1 MRDKAFRCF
10 LIPMSDPV
18 RIEFESIG
26 GDKLLKTI
34 KQLQE
39 DLKATAE
46 AQAKIAKNS
55 SGLTSLAKS
64 LNLTYKEA
72 QKLSEAIGLTG
83 DEILTTVNKIRSLQ
97 SVGASTQEI
106 FNALN
111 KEAGITAAQFLVLD
125 KAVGALNANQ
135 EAAAEAARRSAEAL
149 KEQAEV
155 ARRSAEEQAEVLRQR
170 AAALKQV
177 SNTVNFAASLK
188 KTFEE
193 AENLANSLGL
203 TADEAQQA
211 IARLRQLQSVN
222 ASVEVQ
228 FATLNNELNLGS
240 DQFLALGNAV
250 DALNA
255 EQEAIVKAARDAAEA
270 LELEALEME
279 RVEKQSQLVAEGF
292 GAIVLGAGAISA
304 TIGAVTANA
313 IQTGAAFEQL
323 QSALNNVFG
332 EAKGAREFDRISEFA
347 SKTPFQVDQLTQS
360 FLSLVNRGFIPTN
373 EELTKIGDLAASQS
387 KNFDQLVE
395 AILDAQQSEFERLK
409 EFGINASAE
418 GDKVSLSFRGIN
430 QTIDRTPE
438 SIRNAIIA
446 FGEIQGIQG
455 SLAAQSATLNG
466 QLSNLEDG
474 FDQIN
479 LKIFEFVQG
488 PAKALVGA
496 ANTLVGTFLSLPA
509 PVQNSLFAIG
519 GFTGV
524 VAAAIATIAAYN
536 AAIKSVAFEAIAAA
550 AAQLKS
556 SAATALLTARTTAA
570 TAAEIA
576 FALATRKA
584 TDSQIAQA
592 ASFAKGAVT
601 AGLAAGAI
609 AALALAFDSLTVADR
624 VTQQTTKSI
633 EELDA
638 AIAELR
644 SKQAQIGQGTAEGV
658 LAAGEAVQR
667 NKDAINESIGGIQRF
682 LDQIRNF
689 IGTSNELTEA
699 LGKLFPQLRILQDIF
714 GGNAQENSIDQQ
726 SIKFGELVSTI
737 DNDVISAYDRLKQAP
752 GGLAAANDQEVKAL
766 LSAAES
772 ATQSLEKER
781 PVSLE
786 AIAARQQYLDIL
798 KGVTTELGN
807 VANAGKIENDALQ
820 EAVRNLDK
828 VGKAYEKTSAQIS
841 VAEAQRIQEITQA
854 QANGVISAEEA
865 ERQKLEATQA
875 RIQEELKAERTKLA
889 ALQALDVAKDPKAQ
903 EEKEKEVAATQV
915 RIAQLTTQAL
925 EGELQTRENDEEQS
939 RKKLEND
946 YEASS
951 LKLQQTEADRLKEI
965 ERLESQGVL
974 NDAQAQDRKLQV
986 TLDRINAELDA
997 ERKKLSA
1004 LEALPTSGD
1013 PEAER
1018 KKANEISQLRIEIAK
1033 KEAEQLQ
1040 AIREKEDAAREAALR
1055 DIEKQFSRV
1064 TEAAKAAETDR
1075 LIQIQQLLNA
1085 RQITEER
1092 ANALR
1097 VSATKETIAQEL
1109 DAEKAK
1115 LEELRSLPLPTDPD
1129 SREKAEQEIR
1139 DSIQRT
1145 ADLSLQLLQ
1154 AEKDA
1159 RDALIEEQKKQIQDA
1174 ADAENRAITDANRG
1188 LEAKKNAV
1196 DAVTRS
1202 LQQQNT
1208 LLSAQFDLENAIAE
1222 LTRTETQIRLD
1233 RTERA
1238 LEISR
1243 QLNDD
1248 QAEGSRERLQLERE
1262 LEVLGFSRNSN
1273 EEQILRR
1280 RQEIERAIA
1289 EENITNV
1296 QREFNQKRQ
1305 LLQLDLEQQR
1315 IALRRSEI
1323 EARIAENQARQ
1334 AVNTAQSNLSQAQLT
1349 GDQNAI
1355 AAAQQDVN
1363 LAQDSLQL
1371 AQENTAATREQVQN
1385 FDQIASSQLRILDI
1399 QQQSALALARQA
1411 NEAERYATALE
1422 RAQAADRRG
1431 GGGSGTRSLRS
1442 GGNFEA
1448 GEMLKVH
1455 KDEYIVPRSPGVVLS
1470 QSRSRDLAQQML
1482 QYREVAQNAIT
1493 RPTIASPAASSYT
1506 GDRALLKEVQ
1516 ALRKEISNMRPMQTN
1531 QIKVEGGS
1539 KPGATVAD
1547 FLEQQRRNL
1556 FRNG

>member
-1 MRDKAFRCF
+1 MT
-10 LIPMSDPV
+10 DPV

-34 KQLQE
+34 KQLQD

-46 AQAKIAKNS
+46 VQAKLAKNS
-55 SGLTSLAKS
+55 SGFTNLAKS

-83 DEILTTVNKIRSLQ
+83 EEILGTIAKIRSLQ

-125 KAVGALNANQ
+125 KAVGALNATQ
-135 EAAAEAARRSAEAL
+135 EATEEVARRSAEAL
-149 KEQAEV
+149 RDQAVALEQISSTA
-155 ARRSAEEQAEVLRQR
+155 
-170 AAALKQV
+170 
-177 SNTVNFAASLK
+177 
-188 KTFEE
+188 
-193 AENLANSLGL
+193 NLASSLGKSFQEAKNLASSLGL
-203 TADEAQQA
+203 TASEAGQA
-211 IARLRQLQSVN
+211 IARLKQLQSVN
-222 ASVEVQ
+222 ASSDVQ
-228 FATLNNELNLGS
+228 FE
-240 DQFLALGNAV
+240 
-250 DALNA
+250 ALNKELGITA
-255 EQEAIVKAARDAAEA
+255 EQFKKLEKASRSFSD
-270 LELEALEME
+270 
-279 RVEKQSQLVAEGF
+279 SQQGF
-292 GAIVLGAGAISA
+292 AGGAISR
-304 TIGAVTANA
+304 VTA
-313 IQTGAAFEQL
+313 L
-323 QSALNNVFG
+323 
-332 EAKGAREFDRISEFA
+332 
-347 SKTPFQVDQLTQS
+347 
-360 FLSLVNRGFIPTN
+360 
-373 EELTKIGDLAASQS
+373 
-387 KNFDQLVE
+387 
-395 AILDAQQSEFERLK
+395 
-409 EFGINASAE
+409 
-418 GDKVSLSFRGIN
+418 
-430 QTIDRTPE
+430 
-438 SIRNAIIA
+438 
-446 FGEIQGIQG
+446 
-455 SLAAQSATLNG
+455 
-466 QLSNLEDG
+466 
-474 FDQIN
+474 
-479 LKIFEFVQG
+479 
-488 PAKALVGA
+488 
-496 ANTLVGTFLSLPA
+496 ANT
-509 PVQNSLFAIG
+509 
-519 GFTGV
+519 
-524 VAAAIATIAAYN
+524 YN
-536 AAIKSVAFEAIAAA
+536 EVSM
-550 AAQLKS
+550 
-556 SAATALLTARTTAA
+556 AL
-570 TAAEIA
+570 
-576 FALATRKA
+576 
-584 TDSQIAQA
+584 Q
-592 ASFAKGAVT
+592 
-601 AGLAAGAI
+601 
-609 AALALAFDSLTVADR
+609 
-624 VTQQTTKSI
+624 
-633 EELDA
+633 
-638 AIAELR
+638 
-644 SKQAQIGQGTAEGV
+644 GV
-658 LAAGEAVQR
+658 LAAGAPVYQALIGANEELNQQILSSQASLAATQRVFQNGIEITDPKVAIEALGEPIRAALQNIREESLNLVGVTSQELVPLFQILTT
-667 NKDAINESIGGIQRF
+667 NASKLSNQSKEFPDAIGAAEKLTTDFAAALGTLSIPLNQAQEEINSILQGQISVDSRLAKSIGLNNEQVKLWQQQGVLVDKLREKLEPFVAGNQLAAQSIGGISSNIQEIVQETARVAGEPLFEILTQELQQVYELLQDNKDEIEAFAKEAVTQIINLFNSFKEIGESLKGLEPEFQTLGENGARTSELLVTGFRAFAGALTVVAKIIAPILNKLLKVQSFALTVIEKAQTGVGF
-682 LDQIRNF
+682 LTGSFD
-689 IGTSNELTEA
+689 SATEA
-699 LGKLFPQLRILQDIF
+699 VLALNQATFRLGGESVTAL
-714 GGNAQENSIDQQ
+714 ENI
-726 SIKFGELVSTI
+726 
-737 DNDVISAYDRLKQAP
+737 R
-752 GGLAAANDQEVKAL
+752 KA
-766 LSAAES
+766 E
-772 ATQSLEKER
+772 E
-781 PVSLE
+781 
-786 AIAARQQYLDIL
+786 ARQQAQ
-798 KGVTTELGN
+798 KNGVKLTDEQIR
-807 VANAGKIENDALQ
+807 AEQ
-820 EAVRNLDK
+820 EALNSAKRQIDANEKQIAALKALAPQSEDQKRAIQEQIAGLEALNAKLSTNSGELSKQSGGLTLVASAQQQQQESLNKLT
-828 VGKAYEKTSAQIS
+828 KAYDESTRKIS
-841 VAEAQRIQEITQA
+841 EAEAQKNLEIAKLQESGKIGA
-854 QANGVISAEEA
+854 QEA
-865 ERQKLEATQA
+865 EKKQLEATQA
-875 RIQEELKAERTKLA
+875 RIASQIEAERAKLTELEKLDQTNEDIAKQTSDSRVKLA
-889 ALQALDVAKDPKAQ
+889 EL
-903 EEKEKEVAATQV
+903 ETQK
-915 RIAQLTTQAL
+915 L
-925 EGELQTRENDEEQS
+925 ENEIKTRENLEEAG
-939 RKKLEND
+939 RKKLEDD

-951 LKLQQTEADRLKEI
+951 LKIQQTEADRLKEI

-986 TLDRINAELDA
+986 TLDRINSELDA
-997 ERKKLSA
+997 EKKKLSA

-1040 AIREKEDAAREAALR
+1040 AIREKEDAAREAALK

-1262 LEVLGFSRNSN
+1262 LEALGFSRNSN

-1289 EENITNV
+1289 EENIANV
-1296 QREFNQKRQ
+1296 RREFDQKRQ

-1431 GGGSGTRSLRS
+1431 GGGSIPGRRTGGTV
-1442 GGNFEA
+1442 EA
-1448 GEMLKVH
+1448 GKPYYVGEAGTELFVPSTSGYVINH
-1455 KDEYIVPRSPGVVLS
+1455 K
-1470 QSRSRDLAQQML
+1470 QAMDLA
-1482 QYREVAQNAIT
+1482 RASIT

-1516 ALRKEISNMRPMQTN
+1516 ALRKEISNMRPIQTN

-1539 KPGATVAD
+1539 NPGATVSD

-1556 FRNG
+1556 FRNS